1 MLYRHH
7 EINLTN
13 SGMKTSCFY
22 LDYKIFAQFAAF
34 GRQTEK
40 YDNKTQMEGDDK
52 NAKKPRAS
60 ALLLAAVTLS
70 SVFIS
75 TICLRR
81 GVYCTLNRLH

>member
-1 MLYRHH
+1 
-7 EINLTN
+7 
-13 SGMKTSCFY
+13 MKTSCFY